1 MANKMGGWMKK
12 SMLMF
17 LTLVVLVCFSCSGK
31 KAEETYETAQFEE
44 LQKNYVHA
52 RQLYEEI
59 IAKYPESDYAAKA
72 SEKLKALEG
81 QK

>member
-1 MANKMGGWMKK
+1 MKR
-12 SMLMF
+12 L
-17 LTLVVLVCFSCSGK
+17 LLIVLIISAFVFSSCSGK

-59 IAKYPESDYAAKA
+59 LAKYPKSEYAVKA
-72 SEKLKALEG
+72 SERLKALER
-81 QK
+81 KE